1 MLEKPCISIRELLS
15 SLKKNRGK
23 KKKEKMQRNI
33 FEQRLQEIS
42 PPSPPLSLSVIN
54 SPQKKKKKRRRKK
67 KRGGKFAL
75 FFPPPLNNPAGKTIV
90 YSLSSTFPHN
100 TLGSRVSVAR
110 NSHKSRPR
118 FPSAGAEKKSQPP
131 PACVA
136 ATHEPR
142 FFFPLSQDRM
152 DVQAGGIKEAAAVQQ
167 QVHNFAKL

>member
-15 SLKKNRGK
+15 SLKKNRGGK
-23 KKKEKMQRNI
+23 KKKRAEKMQRNI

-131 PACVA
+131 PVS
-136 ATHEPR
+136 R
-142 FFFPLSQDRM
+142 PLTSHDSSFLFRKIEWTYK
-152 DVQAGGIKEAAAVQQ
+152 QAE
-167 QVHNFAKL
+167 

>member
-42 PPSPPLSLSVIN
+42 PPSPPLFLSVIN

-67 KRGGKFAL
+67 KEEENLPR
-75 FFPPPLNNPAGKTIV
+75 FFPPLNNPAGKTIV

-118 FPSAGAEKKSQPP
+118 FPFTGAEKKSQPRP
-131 PACVA
+131 VS
-136 ATHEPR
+136 R
-142 FFFPLSQDRM
+142 PLTSHDSSFLFRKIEWTYK
-152 DVQAGGIKEAAAVQQ
+152 QAE
-167 QVHNFAKL
+167 

>member
-23 KKKEKMQRNI
+23 KKKRKCNAI
-33 FEQRLQEIS
+33 FSNKGYKKFPLLLLLS
-42 PPSPPLSLSVIN
+42 FSLSLTVL
-54 SPQKKKKKRRRKK
+54 KRRKRKGEEKKKRRKICLV
-67 KRGGKFAL
+67 FS
-75 FFPPPLNNPAGKTIV
+75 PPLNNPAGKTIV

>member
-1 MLEKPCISIRELLS
+1 
-15 SLKKNRGK
+15 
-23 KKKEKMQRNI
+23 MQRNI

>member
-15 SLKKNRGK
+15 SLKKNRGGK
-23 KKKEKMQRNI
+23 KKKRAEKMQRNI

-42 PPSPPLSLSVIN
+42 PPSPPLSLSLSLTVL
-54 SPQKKKKKRRRKK
+54 KRRKRKGEEKKKRRKICLV
-67 KRGGKFAL
+67 FS
-75 FFPPPLNNPAGKTIV
+75 PPLNNPAGKTIV

-131 PACVA
+131 PVS
-136 ATHEPR
+136 R
-142 FFFPLSQDRM
+142 PLTSHDSSFLFRKIEWTYK
-152 DVQAGGIKEAAAVQQ
+152 QAE
-167 QVHNFAKL
+167 

>member
-15 SLKKNRGK
+15 SLKKNRGGK
-23 KKKEKMQRNI
+23 KKKRAEKMQRNI

-42 PPSPPLSLSVIN
+42 PPSPPLFLSVIN

-67 KRGGKFAL
+67 KEEENLPR
-75 FFPPPLNNPAGKTIV
+75 FFPPLNNPAGKTIV

-100 TLGSRVSVAR
+100 TLDSRVSVAR

-131 PACVA
+131 PVS
-136 ATHEPR
+136 R
-142 FFFPLSQDRM
+142 PLTSHDSSFLFRKIEWTYK
-152 DVQAGGIKEAAAVQQ
+152 QAE
-167 QVHNFAKL
+167 

>member
-42 PPSPPLSLSVIN
+42 PPSPPLFLSVIN

-67 KRGGKFAL
+67 KEEENLPR
-75 FFPPPLNNPAGKTIV
+75 FFPPLNNPAGKTIV

-131 PACVA
+131 PVS
-136 ATHEPR
+136 R
-142 FFFPLSQDRM
+142 PLTSHDSSFLFRKIEWTYK
-152 DVQAGGIKEAAAVQQ
+152 QAE
-167 QVHNFAKL
+167 